1 MICLRSPGG
10 DLLSFPVSGSCI
22 TAVDIP
28 PGYAHTIENRGS
40 ADLVTILWA
49 SACFDPD
56 HPDTYPQEV

>member
-1 MICLRSPGG
+1 M
-10 DLLSFPVSGSCI
+10 
-22 TAVDIP
+22 DIP